1 MGRMSD
7 TAGDAGAIRR
17 AATVM
22 LVRDGPSGIEV
33 LLLRRSATSAF
44 AADAFVFPGGALDDA
59 DGDSFERAAVREL
72 FEEARLRLPID
83 ALVRFSHW
91 ITPPGEARR
100 FDTHFFVARAP
111 SDQVARADDRE
122 TYDLRWIGPGNA
134 LAQHASGALHLVY
147 PTIKHLERLAQFAD
161 VDVLLAFA
169 RTKKIVT
176 VAPYAL
182 LVDGYAMPAD
192 LEGCW

>member
-1 MGRMSD
+1 MGAMSERD
-7 TAGDAGAIRR
+7 SGAIRR

-22 LVRDGPSGIEV
+22 LVRDAPSGIEV
-33 LLLRRSATSAF
+33 LLLRRSAASAF
-44 AADAFVFPGGALDDA
+44 AADAFVFPGGALDDD
-59 DGDSFERAAVREL
+59 DGDSLERTAVREL
-72 FEEARLRLPID
+72 FEEAHVRLPID

-111 SDQVARADDRE
+111 HDQVARADESE
-122 TYDLRWIGPGNA
+122 THDLRWISPRDA
-134 LAQHASGALHLVY
+134 LALRASGALHLVY
-147 PTIKHLERLAQFAD
+147 PTIKHLERLAQLAD
-161 VDVLLAFA
+161 VDALLAYA
-169 RTKKIVT
+169 RAKKIVT

>member
-1 MGRMSD
+1 VSD
-7 TAGDAGAIRR
+7 SPREAGAIRR

-22 LVRDGPSGIEV
+22 LVRDVPPGIEV

-59 DGDSFERAAVREL
+59 DDDSLERAAVREL
-72 FEEARLRLPID
+72 FEEAHVRLFTA

-100 FDTHFFVARAP
+100 FDTFFFVARAP
-111 SDQVARADDRE
+111 DDQVARADERE
-122 TYDLRWIGPGNA
+122 MHDLRWIAPSDA
-134 LAQHASGALHLVY
+134 LAQHGSGTLHLVY
-147 PTIKHLERLAQFAD
+147 PTIKHLERLAPFTD
-161 VDVLLAFA
+161 VDALLAYA